1 LLHGAVTFEQPRLAK
16 GMRIPALVCVALLA
30 CGPSPEKPPV
40 LPTPDELRVQLAGL
54 PFDDF
59 VDASFRELLR
69 RQPELVIEL
78 GLRSQ
83 IDVGHGFL
91 NDASDDFDQETGADC
106 QVVADALASY
116 DRASLSRAQQITAD
130 IYAWY
135 LDDQVQQRRHSD
147 LAYPISPAITSTEL
161 STQLFFTDIHPLQ
174 SPQDVEDWLARLGK
188 VNAKLAQVKVAVEK
202 RAQAGIVLP
211 RLLLDLTRD
220 DLRSISQSD
229 PRGTP
234 YYTAFASRLQDVD
247 GVDRTGALD
256 RAEKL
261 LRDSV
266 IPAYA
271 ALDDALAGM
280 AGSAPTGLGVGQFPG
295 GDAFYLDALRHHVTT
310 PVTPDDL
317 QSLGD
322 SDLAAIQS
330 ELRARFTDLG
340 YPSTDTLAADLDR
353 ATQEGG
359 LVASAGVV
367 DVYQQIIDDAWGRLD
382 QAFDLKPTSS
392 VRVIG
397 VLNGGFYVE
406 ASLDGSRPGAFY
418 ATEDGR
424 AQARLGFRTLA
435 YHETI
440 PGHHEQIGVAEDLPL
455 PLFQRV
461 TVFTGY
467 AEGWGLYAEWLAGD
481 LGWYAGDPYGD
492 VGRLQ
497 SEAFRAARLV
507 VDTGLHARGW
517 TFDQAVQYLQDAT
530 GYSTG
535 FCQGQVIRYA
545 SWPGQATA
553 YWTGEVKIRELRSRA
568 EAAKGGAFDVKAF
581 HHAVLSHGALPLE
594 ILDRVVAED
603 LSLP

>member
-1 LLHGAVTFEQPRLAK
+1 
-16 GMRIPALVCVALLA
+16 MRPPALLSLSALLLAA
-30 CGPSPEKPPV
+30 CAPKPETPPV

-69 RQPELVIEL
+69 RSPELVIEL
-78 GLRSQ
+78 GLQSQ

-91 NDASDDFDQETGADC
+91 SDASDEFDQETGADC
-106 QVVADALASY
+106 QVIADVLASY
-116 DRASLSRAQQITAD
+116 DRASLSRTQQVTSD
-130 IYAWY
+130 TFAWF

-147 LAYPISPAITSTEL
+147 LAYPLSPALTSADLT
-161 STQLFFTDIHPLQ
+161 TQLFFTDIQPLRNAGE
-174 SPQDVEDWLARLGK
+174 VEDWLARLGK
-188 VNAKLAQVKVAVEK
+188 VNAKLMQVKAAVEK
-202 RAQAGIVLP
+202 RAGAGIVLP
-211 RLLLDLTRD
+211 RLLLDITRD
-220 DLRSISQSD
+220 DLQFISLSA
-229 PRGTP
+229 PRDTP
-234 YYTAFASRLQDVD
+234 YYQAFSARLAGVD
-247 GVDRTGALD
+247 GVDVNGALD

-271 ALDDALAGM
+271 ALDDSLAGM
-280 AGSAPTGLGVGQFPG
+280 ADAAPAGLGVGQYPG

-310 PVTPDDL
+310 PVTPADL
-317 QSLGD
+317 QALGE
-322 SDLAAIQS
+322 SDLAAIQG
-330 ELRARFTDLG
+330 ELRSAFAGLG
-340 YPSTDTLAADLDR
+340 YPSTDTLAQDLGR

-359 LVASAGVV
+359 FVASGGVV
-367 DVYQQIIDDAWGRLD
+367 AAYQQIVDDTWGRLD
-382 QAFDLKPTSS
+382 QAFDLQPSARVT
-392 VRVIG
+392 VIG
-397 VLNGGFYVE
+397 VPSGGYYVE

-418 ATEDGR
+418 ATENGG
-424 AQARLGFRTLA
+424 AQALLGFRTLA

-440 PGHHEQIGVAEDLPL
+440 PGHHEQIGVAQDLPL

-461 TVFTGY
+461 TAFTGY

-492 VGRLQ
+492 IGRLQ

-517 TFDQAVQYLQDAT
+517 TFDQAVRYLQDAT
-530 GYSTG
+530 GYSTR

-553 YWTGEVKIRELRSRA
+553 YWTGEVKIRGLRSRA
-568 EAAKGGAFDVKAF
+568 EAAKGGAFDLKAF
-581 HHAVLSHGALPLE
+581 HHAVLSHGALPLDV
-594 ILDRVVAED
+594 LDRVAAED